1 MIQYLLILFAFTL
14 TLLIK
19 YIVSKIIISNK
30 ANIFL
35 NKHFQDEDKLYTI
48 EEVSNSFKLDKE
60 HFKSLINILET
71 HQYFSFFNK
80 RGVTMVKDYYSRYE
94 LKYLVELLLKK
105 KKLRF

>member
-14 TLLIK
+14 LIK
-19 YIVSKIIISNK
+19 YIVSKIIIIKK

-35 NKHFQDEDKLYTI
+35 NKYFPDEDKLYTI

-60 HFKSLINILET
+60 HFKYLISILET
-71 HQYFSFFNK
+71 HKYFSFFNK

-94 LKYLVELLLKK
+94 LKYLAELLIKK

>member
-1 MIQYLLILFAFTL
+1 MIQYLLILFAL
-14 TLLIK
+14 TLFIRH
-19 YIVSKIIISNK
+19 IVSKIIISRNAK
-30 ANIFL
+30 NFL

-60 HFKSLINILET
+60 HFKSLISILET
-71 HQYFSFFNK
+71 HQYFTFFNK

>member
-14 TLLIK
+14 LIK
-19 YIVSKIIISNK
+19 YIVSKIIIIKK

-35 NKHFQDEDKLYTI
+35 NKYFPDEDKLYTI

-60 HFKSLINILET
+60 HFKSLIGILET
-71 HQYFSFFNK
+71 HQYFNFFNK

-94 LKYLVELLLKK
+94 LKYLVGLLLKK

>member
-1 MIQYLLILFAFTL
+1 MINYLLILFAF

-19 YIVSKIIISNK
+19 YIVSKIIISKK

-35 NKHFQDEDKLYTI
+35 NKHFQDENKLYTI

-60 HFKSLINILET
+60 HFKSLISILET

-105 KKLRF
+105 KKLKF

>member
-1 MIQYLLILFAFTL
+1 MIQYLLILFAL
-14 TLLIK
+14 TLFIR
-19 YIVSKIIISNK
+19 YVVSKIIISRNTK
-30 ANIFL
+30 IFL

-60 HFKSLINILET
+60 HFKSLISILET
-71 HQYFSFFNK
+71 HQYFNFFNK

>member
-1 MIQYLLILFAFTL
+1 MIQYLLILFAL
-14 TLLIK
+14 TLFIR
-19 YIVSKIIISNK
+19 YVVSKIIISRNTK
-30 ANIFL
+30 IFL

-60 HFKSLINILET
+60 HFKSLISILET

-80 RGVTMVKDYYSRYE
+80 KGVTMVKDYYSKYE